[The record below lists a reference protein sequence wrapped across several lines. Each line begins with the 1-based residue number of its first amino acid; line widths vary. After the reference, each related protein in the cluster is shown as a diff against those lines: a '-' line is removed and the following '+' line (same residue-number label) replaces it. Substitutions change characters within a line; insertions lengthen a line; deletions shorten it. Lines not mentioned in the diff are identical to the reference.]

1 MQIQFYSNKPK
12 VLVCTTSQ
20 TTLDN
25 LKKNY
30 GKTFRFILVRG
41 IAPLR
46 IHLAKELLP
55 VIFDATSFGL
65 NDTLDFMDEYD
76 EKYGEIEPGK
86 TFTLFL
92 SDKQLHKYFT
102 SEDFTKDENIL
113 NTIFDNDSLMS
124 IANVNNLATYP
135 TIEYISEIQD
145 ESQSLEEV
153 FEIFP
158 KTKEL
163 YDEKIKNDSVSLKEE
178 IESHTLP
185 NSQPVEALGELTTAQ
200 TSEVANSSNVLG
212 DVPPLDFGAMIQ
224 AVSPSGDA
232 PVLGNES
239 TITEMLSKEDEFET
253 KEAQNL
259 TEEVQEKPS
268 EDMVPLEEYNKQ
280 VNDYKDLEERSLK
293 KLEQFQATN
302 NELREDNEKLLKQV
316 QDLSSGS
323 NGLSITEF
331 KQELAAHEQKMSNLK
346 NSLNSNLAKQLE
358 EAQAKANEDER
369 LISSLANKNTEL
381 KAELDQVKEKADER
395 VRKEVLKNVKLE
407 NQFSEFKQQTEEWV
421 NTYKDLMMNA
431 PFTKFSTPDDSTNK
445 SFEQKPRKKEGTP
458 LKANYQGNK
467 GQKAA
472 NDPQQHQKDFI
483 ANPIK

>member
-163 YDEKIKNDSVSLKEE
+163 YDEKIKKDSVSLKEE

-185 NSQPVEALGELTTAQ
+185 NSQPVEAPGELTTAQ

-212 DVPPLDFGAMIQ
+212 DVPSLDFGAMIQ
-224 AVSPSGDA
+224 AVSSSGDA

-239 TITEMLSKEDEFET
+239 TLTESLTKEDEFEP
-253 KEAQNL
+253 KDL

-268 EDMVPLEEYNKQ
+268 EAMVTLEEYNKQ
-280 VNDYKDLEERSLK
+280 VNDYKDLEERTLT

-302 NELREDNEKLLKQV
+302 NELQEENEKLLKQV
-316 QDLSSGS
+316 QDLSSGA

-331 KQELAAHEQKMSNLK
+331 KKELAAHEQKMSDLK

-358 EAQAKANEDER
+358 EAQAKANEDEK

-381 KAELDQVKEKADER
+381 KAELAQVKEKADER

-431 PFTKFSTPDDSTNK
+431 PFTKFSTPDDSTDK
-445 SFEQKPRKKEGTP
+445 IFEQKPRKKERNP
-458 LKANYQGNK
+458 LRANSQGNK

-472 NDPQQHQKDFI
+472 NDTQQYQKDFI